1 MRNSNPIVATAG
13 GADARYQIEGI
24 SNAARLLQA
33 FTRQAPRR
41 RIADLAREAGISESL
56 TVRTL
61 ETLARQNFI
70 RMCDDDECELG
81 FGWLSLADIRRRQV
95 GVRQIA
101 YPVMRVLRDL
111 LNETIILS
119 IRSGFRRISIENI
132 ESGQPIRRTAQSGF
146 EVPLHIG
153 SAGKVLLA
161 ALAPDDIDAYLR
173 TVPLRAFQGSAEI
186 SRQALLSEIETI
198 RNLGY
203 CIALREIT
211 SDAAAISAPVYD
223 HQGETVAALSVSM
236 PADRFSERLKK
247 LCIREL
253 VKGAGQL
260 SKQLG
265 YPQEVLR

>member
-1 MRNSNPIVATAG
+1 MRKSSSIVD
-13 GADARYQIEGI
+13 GADGTDARYQIEGI
-24 SNAARLLQA
+24 SNAARLLQG
-33 FTRQAPRR
+33 FTRQTPRR
-41 RIADLAREAGISESL
+41 RIADLAREAGISEAL

-61 ETLARQNFI
+61 ETLASRDFI
-70 RMCDDDECELG
+70 RMCGHDECELG
-81 FGWLSLADIRRRQV
+81 FGWLSLANIRRRQV

-119 IRSGFRRISIENI
+119 IRSGFRRISVENV

-161 ALAPDDIDAYLR
+161 ALAPDDIKAYLR

-186 SRQALLSEIETI
+186 SPKVLMSEIETI
-198 RNLGY
+198 RKLGY

-223 HQGETVAALSVSM
+223 HQGETVAAVSVSM
-236 PADRFSERLKK
+236 PADRFTERLKA

-253 VKGAGQL
+253 LKGTAQL
-260 SKQLG
+260 STQLG
-265 YPQEVLR
+265 HPQDLFR

>member
-1 MRNSNPIVATAG
+1 LRNSNPIGAAADGAG
-13 GADARYQIEGI
+13 ARYQIDGV

-33 FTRQAPRR
+33 FTRESPRR
-41 RIADLAREAGISESL
+41 RIADLAREVGITEAL

-61 ETLARQNFI
+61 ETLARRDFV

-101 YPVMRVLRDL
+101 YPVMRVLRDF

-119 IRSGFRRISIENI
+119 IRSGFRRISIENV

-161 ALAPDDIDAYLR
+161 GLAPGEIDTYLR
-173 TVPLRAFQGSAEI
+173 TVPLRAFQGGAEI
-186 SRQALLSEIETI
+186 SRQALMSEIENI
-198 RNLGY
+198 RNVGY

-253 VKGAGQL
+253 LKAAGQL

-265 YPQEVLR
+265 RPQEPLR